1 MKTKQSGG
9 KRLGSGRP
17 SKFGEKTK
25 RVTIRVPVS
34 KEADFKEKAEKI
46 LESYLQSP
54 K

>member
-17 SKFGEKTK
+17 FKFGEETK
-25 RVTIRVPVS
+25 SITIRVPKS
-34 KEADFKEKAEKI
+34 READFKKQAEKI